1 MVTRF
6 NVRDDGS
13 IAGEAQA
20 LNTVRLWVLRAYRA
34 EVSRN
39 GGTGSSVVLMEFLT
53 ALAASAR
60 LREEVAEAE
69 PLAVLDTTGTE
80 KIEVPVVEASR
91 LLGCS
96 PGYVRRLLRE
106 GKLAGRRT
114 GRDWL
119 VDASRIDLQRPGR
132 AA

>member
-1 MVTRF
+1 MNRF
-6 NVRDDGS
+6 EVSEDGS

-20 LNTVRLWVLRAYRA
+20 LNTVRLWVLRTYRA

-53 ALAASAR
+53 AMADSAR
-60 LREEVAEAE
+60 LREEVAESA
-69 PLAVLDTTGTE
+69 PLAVPDTSGTE
-80 KIEVPVVEASR
+80 KIEVSVVEASR

-106 GKLAGRRT
+106 GKLAGRRV

-132 AA
+132 AS

>member
-6 NVRDDGS
+6 EVRDDGA

-39 GGTGSSVVLMEFLT
+39 GGTGNSVLLMEFLT
-53 ALAASAR
+53 AMADSAR
-60 LREEVAEAE
+60 LREELADAA
-69 PLAVLDTTGTE
+69 PLAVLDTAGTE
-80 KIEVPVVEASR
+80 KIELSVVEASR

-106 GKLAGRRT
+106 GKLAGRRV

-119 VDASRIDLQRPGR
+119 VDASRIDLQRPRR